1 MTIRKRDGTVE
12 PFMVEKFQRQVDFA
26 CEGIEHVSSS
36 MIQIR
41 TQLQYHDKITT
52 SELDEMIYKA
62 AEDLIHDPDV
72 GHPNYQYV
80 AGRIRLYSL
89 RKQVYGSYQPPKLF
103 DIVSKNV
110 TEGVYEPKLIE
121 WYTEAE
127 WNSMEAFIE
136 HSRDEHYSAAAIS
149 QLVDKYLIRNR
160 HTGQLYETPQVRY
173 MVAAAVAFHAIE
185 DRTQRMQKI
194 KKYYKA
200 ASKGK
205 FTLPTPVL
213 AGLGTKTRQF
223 SSCVLIKT
231 DDTLDSIYASGQIMG
246 RYASKRAGIG
256 LEVGRIRGVKSPIRN
271 GEILHTG
278 LVPFIR
284 KWYGDL
290 RCCSQG
296 GIRNA
301 SCTVYYPI
309 WHIDFEDLIV
319 LKNNQGTHETRVRH
333 LDYGVVM
340 SKLFWRRYKENGQ
353 ITLFDPNEVPDLY
366 EAYYRDTEE
375 FERLYTKYEQKR
387 KLKKKT
393 FSAQDIIRPLITE
406 RSDTGRIY
414 IMNVDNVIKQGPFD
428 TKKFPIYQSNLC
440 AEILL
445 PTKPFQHLDDDT
457 GRIALCTLG
466 SMNWGA
472 FTKPED
478 MRESCHLLVESLSEI
493 LGYQDYLSI
502 QSKLSTQEHE
512 PLGIGI
518 TNLAYW
524 HAKRG
529 LKYGDPDA
537 LAEVKRWIEHQSY
550 YLIEASVE
558 LAKRKGPCTEFHS
571 SRYAKGVFPWELRAE
586 GVNELTDFTP
596 SPDLDWNKLRNG
608 VITHGMR
615 NNALGALPPVESSSV
630 VIDSTNGISMPKA
643 LISIK
648 DSKAGSLV
656 QVVPDYERLKNKY
669 QLMWDQT
676 DCIGYLK
683 TVAVLGA
690 YTDQSISA
698 DTYYNPAH
706 FSDRRVPGTLVARNI
721 MLAHHW
727 GVKTLYYNLFN
738 KLGAKQTTDSQT
750 VEEDCESCKL

>member
-1 MTIRKRDGTVE
+1 M
-12 PFMVEKFQRQVDFA
+12 
-26 CEGIEHVSSS
+26 
-36 MIQIR
+36 
-41 TQLQYHDKITT
+41 
-52 SELDEMIYKA
+52 
-62 AEDLIHDPDV
+62 
-72 GHPNYQYV
+72 
-80 AGRIRLYSL
+80 
-89 RKQVYGSYQPPKLF
+89 
-103 DIVSKNV
+103 
-110 TEGVYEPKLIE
+110 
-121 WYTEAE
+121 
-127 WNSMEAFIE
+127 
-136 HSRDEHYSAAAIS
+136 
-149 QLVDKYLIRNR
+149 
-160 HTGQLYETPQVRY
+160 
-173 MVAAAVAFHAIE
+173 
-185 DRTQRMQKI
+185 
-194 KKYYKA
+194 
-200 ASKGK
+200 
-205 FTLPTPVL
+205 
-213 AGLGTKTRQF
+213 
-223 SSCVLIKT
+223 
-231 DDTLDSIYASGQIMG
+231 
-246 RYASKRAGIG
+246 
-256 LEVGRIRGVKSPIRN
+256 RGVKSPIRN

-340 SKLFWRRYKENGQ
+340 SKLFWRRYREGGQ

-366 EAYYRDTEE
+366 EAYYRDPDE

-387 KLKKKT
+387 KLKKKV
-393 FSAQDIIRPLITE
+393 FAAQDVIRPLITE

-414 IMNVDNVIKQGPFD
+414 IMNVDNVINQGPFD
-428 TKKFPIYQSNLC
+428 TKIHPIYQSNLC

-478 MRESCHLLVESLSEI
+478 MREACHLLVESLSEI
-493 LGYQDYLSI
+493 LGYQEYLSV

-529 LKYGDPDA
+529 LKYGEPAA

-558 LAKRKGPCTEFHS
+558 LAKRKGPCTEFHN
-571 SRYAKGVFPWELRAE
+571 SRYAKGLFPWELRAN

-596 SPDLDWNKLRNG
+596 SSDLDWEKLRGN
-608 VITHGMR
+608 VVTYGMR
-615 NNALGALPPVESSSV
+615 NNTLGAVPPVESSSV
-630 VIDSTNGISMPKA
+630 AIESTNGIALPKD

-656 QVVPDYERLKNKY
+656 QVVPEYEKLKNKY

-676 DCIGYLK
+676 DCVGYLK

-690 YTDQSISA
+690 YMDQSISA
-698 DTYYNPAH
+698 DTFYNPAH
-706 FSDRRVPGTLVARNI
+706 FPDKRIPGTLVAKNI

-738 KLGAKQTTDSQT
+738 KLGVKQTDAQP